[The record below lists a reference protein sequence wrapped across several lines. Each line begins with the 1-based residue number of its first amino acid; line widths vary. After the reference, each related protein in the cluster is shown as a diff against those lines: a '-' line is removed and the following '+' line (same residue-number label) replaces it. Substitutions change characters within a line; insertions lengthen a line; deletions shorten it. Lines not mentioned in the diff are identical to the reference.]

1 MKKKLTALFLA
12 MLLSLVF
19 AGMAQATYYH
29 FEDYGTS
36 NIAFNTGTTYTWT
49 FDLDT
54 DYLKLWVIT
63 AVPLVN
69 SGYDW
74 GNSPDKIGQMGETDI
89 LHRAYLTMKF
99 CGVNDSEDENIDFTL
114 DLTDTISWLLSQG
127 GLPNQSIAIADLGLL
142 PDPQNAPGTLN
153 VFSYLEDD
161 HLLKVTIE
169 SLTGGFT
176 VYKMNLA
183 GCYESAP
190 TPVPEPGTVLLLGS
204 GLAGIVVV
212 LRRRA
217 KAAADRT

>member
-1 MKKKLTALFLA
+1 MKKKLTPLFLA

-29 FEDYGTS
+29 FEDYGKSIDFDANRTS
-36 NIAFNTGTTYTWT
+36 FTWT
-49 FDLDT
+49 FDLDA
-54 DYLKLWVIT
+54 DELSLWVIP

-69 SGYDW
+69 SGVDW
-74 GNSPDKIGQMGETDI
+74 GNLPDKTGQMGETDI
-89 LHRAYLTMKF
+89 LHRAYLTMQF

-127 GLPNQSIAIADLGLL
+127 GLPNQFIPDLYLL
-142 PDPQNAPGTLN
+142 PDEQNAPGTLN

-169 SLTGGFT
+169 SLNGNFT
-176 VYKMNLA
+176 VAKMNLA

-190 TPVPEPGTVLLLGS
+190 TPVPEPGTVVLLGA
-204 GLAGIVVV
+204 GLAGMALA
-212 LRRRA
+212 LRRRT
-217 KAAADRT
+217 KDAADRT